1 TAGAERTP
9 LDRIE
14 TLPRIPVQPLS
25 SRAGLEILKRLTGP
39 VAPESWR
46 GALPITYHV
55 GPGPAKLHV
64 SLQMDFG
71 QRRLIDV
78 VGRIAGAERPDEWI
92 VIGSH
97 RDAWTFG
104 ASDSVSGHVS
114 MMSVARAL
122 GAMGKNGWKPRR
134 TIVFASWDGEEPGLL
149 GSTEWVEEFAD
160 ELRAKAAA
168 YVNRDAGAGGPY
180 FAASAVH
187 SLTPF
192 IHELTQSIESDV
204 AGKTLYDRWLDRAR
218 EQNPPKNGEPPLA
231 APKIIALG
239 SGSDYTAFLDH
250 IGVAS
255 LDMGISQPAVDGT
268 YHSTYD
274 NPAWFKKFIDPGFKY
289 SVIAAQATGAALLR
303 LADADVLPFDYET
316 YGRQI
321 LEYAG
326 AIEKEA

>member
-1 TAGAERTP
+1 
-9 LDRIE
+9 
-14 TLPRIPVQPLS
+14 
-25 SRAGLEILKRLTGP
+25 
-39 VAPESWR
+39 
-46 GALPITYHV
+46 
-55 GPGPAKLHV
+55 
-64 SLQMDFG
+64 
-71 QRRLIDV
+71 
-78 VGRIAGAERPDEWI
+78 
-92 VIGSH
+92 
-97 RDAWTFG
+97 
-104 ASDSVSGHVS
+104 
-114 MMSVARAL
+114 
-122 GAMGKNGWKPRR
+122 
-134 TIVFASWDGEEPGLL
+134 
-149 GSTEWVEEFAD
+149 
-160 ELRAKAAA
+160 
-168 YVNRDAGAGGPY
+168 
-180 FAASAVH
+180 
-187 SLTPF
+187 
-192 IHELTQSIESDV
+192 
-204 AGKTLYDRWLDRAR
+204 RAR

-326 AIEKEA
+326 EIEKEATMKSAVDAKRVDFAGLKAAAESFARAGSDLRKRVEGALGKSDRGTLAGLDRRMMGAERALIEPAGLPDRPWFRHTIYAPGLYTGYGVKTIPGVREAVDAGNFARAAEQARIVVAA